1 MKIYFVVRKAN
12 NSLVNYFYYI
22 DNAVNYIKTIQGYEK
37 YKVVIITVEEE
48 KVNEESCICKL
59 ASNSGY
65 DITDW

>member
-22 DNAVNYIKTIQGYEK
+22 DNAVNYIKTIRGIEK
-37 YKVVIITVEEE
+37 YKIVIITA
-48 KVNEESCICKL
+48 KDGKQIKESYICKL

-65 DITDW
+65 DISDW

>member
-22 DNAVNYIKTIQGYEK
+22 DNAVNYIKTIRGYEK

-48 KVNEESCICKL
+48 KVNEESYICKL